1 MTSSPLA
8 VVTGASS
15 GIGRAIAGCLAAEG
29 HDLVLVARG
38 ADALAAAADELTDPA
53 GRRPDV
59 LAADLATSAG
69 VAAVEALIATR
80 RPDVV
85 VNSAG
90 AGWRGPFGS
99 QTAEGLDELLALDV
113 VALAQLSRAAFCMMT
128 ERGSG
133 SLLNISSTAS
143 FVPGPTVAAY
153 HAAKAFVTSL
163 TEALHV
169 EASGTGVRVTALCP
183 GITPTRFQARAGT
196 EHGHLPG
203 FLTTTADRVAREGLA
218 ALRRNDAL
226 CVPGTANKAIAVLAK
241 VAPRALVRRVAGTF
255 IAKV

>member
-1 MTSSPLA
+1 MSSRSLA

-15 GIGRAIAGCLAAEG
+15 GIGQAIAGRLHAEG

-38 ADALAAAADELTDPA
+38 ADALAEVANGLAATGGSFLETLSVDLGTDA
-53 GRRPDV
+53 GR
-59 LAADLATSAG
+59 SS
-69 VAAVEALIATR
+69 VESLIATR
-80 RPDVV
+80 RPDIV

-90 AGWRGPFGS
+90 AGWHGRFAAQP
-99 QTAEGLDELLALDV
+99 AAGLDELLALDV
-113 VALAQLSRAAFCMMT
+113 VALAQLSRAAFAVMI

-133 SLLNISSTAS
+133 SLLNVSSTAS

-169 EASGTGVRVTALCP
+169 EAAGTDVHVTALCP
-183 GITPTRFQARAGT
+183 GITPTNFQARAGT

-226 CVPGTANKAIAVLAK
+226 CVPGAANKAIAVLAK
-241 VAPRALVRRVAGTF
+241 LAPRAAVRRAAGTF
-255 IAKV
+255 IARV

>member
-1 MTSSPLA
+1 MTSTPLA

-15 GIGRAIAGCLAAEG
+15 GIGRAIAGCLAEEG
-29 HDLVLVARG
+29 YDLVLVARG
-38 ADALAAAADELTDPA
+38 ADALAVTAAELTV
-53 GRRPDV
+53 GETRRPDV
-59 LAADLATSAG
+59 VAVDLATADG
-69 VAAVEALIATR
+69 VATVESLIATR
-80 RPDVV
+80 RPDLV

-90 AGWRGPFGS
+90 AGWRGAFAAQS
-99 QTAEGLDELLALDV
+99 SDGLDELLALDV
-113 VALAQLSRAAFCMMT
+113 VALAQLSRAAFSVMI

-133 SLLNISSTAS
+133 SLLNVSSTAS

-169 EASGTGVRVTALCP
+169 EASGTDVQVTALCP

-241 VAPRALVRRVAGTF
+241 VAPRSLVRRAARTF
-255 IAKV
+255 LARV